1 VNRYGLWA
9 ALVAVASLGASL
21 LGGPHRRA
29 ALTGSSIASA
39 TAVISLVAMGRAS
52 RSAAAKPVKTAL
64 AVMAVMFLL
73 RIALVGLATALVSKA
88 GDNVFAFVI
97 AFFVPYFIFSAIE
110 GAYVHAL
117 GRETGP
123 TA

>member
-1 VNRYGLWA
+1 VRRYGLWA
-9 ALVAVASLGASL
+9 ALIAVSSLGASF
-21 LGGPHRRA
+21 LGGSHRRA

-39 TAVISLVAMGRAS
+39 TAVVSLLAMGRAS
-52 RSAAAKPVKTAL
+52 RSRSKPVKSAL
-64 AVMAVMFLL
+64 AVMVVMFLL
-73 RIALVGLATALVSKA
+73 RMALVGLATALVYRA

>member
-1 VNRYGLWA
+1 MRRYGLWA
-9 ALVAVASLGASL
+9 ALIAVSSLGASL
-21 LGGPHRRA
+21 LGGTHRRA

-39 TAVISLVAMGRAS
+39 TAVVSLVAMGRAS
-52 RSAAAKPVKTAL
+52 RSASKPVKTAL
-64 AVMAVMFLL
+64 SVMVVMFLL
-73 RIALVGLATALVSKA
+73 RMALVGLATALVYRS